1 VDRLPLKRIPLQIG
15 FILALTIIFNG
26 PAIFISLDESNTAPI
41 AEDLNVYQLAGT
53 KTWHVNQTMNF
64 TIYIINSLHDEHFYN
79 VTFNHNFR
87 DEFVIEESTNS
98 TAVYNGTWEHNVTYF
113 WDSIQPNETL
123 TFWIALKVTKTGS
136 TTISRFQIH
145 YNLEDGTPKVTESS
159 NNWDIDVIE
168 AVETETETEN
178 DLPGPA
184 EGEIDYGAAIV
195 ILGFI
200 LPIVGFALSYGSIYF
215 LRIKRH
221 KSSA

>member
-1 VDRLPLKRIPLQIG
+1 MRRIPLQIG
-15 FILALTIIFNG
+15 FILALVVIVNV
-26 PAIFISLDESNTAPI
+26 PAIFIVSDNSNATPT
-41 AEDLNVYQLAGT
+41 AEDLNVYQLADT
-53 KTWHVNQTMNF
+53 TTWNVNKTMNF
-64 TIYIINSLHDEHFYN
+64 TVYIINSLHDEPFYN
-79 VTFNHNFR
+79 VTFNHEFR
-87 DEFVIEESTNS
+87 DEFIIEESTNS

-123 TFWIALKVTKTGS
+123 TFWTALRVIKTGS
-136 TTISRFQIH
+136 TTIARFRIH
-145 YNLEDGTPKVTESS
+145 YNLEDGTPKVTVSS

-168 AVETETETEN
+168 AEETETETE
-178 DLPGPA
+178 DDDAPGPA

-200 LPIVGFALSYGSIYF
+200 LPIVGFALTYSSIYF